1 MGDFFFENTT
11 VGRFETKLWLGQDI
25 AQVFVLPDP
34 PPSPSDGVARGL
46 VRLAH
51 LPDAAPREEDA
62 VEEDPDDR

>member
-1 MGDFFFENTT
+1 M
-11 VGRFETKLWLGQDI
+11 GRFETKLWLGQVI

-34 PPSPSDGVARGL
+34 PLPLWANPWFRPVASDGVARGL